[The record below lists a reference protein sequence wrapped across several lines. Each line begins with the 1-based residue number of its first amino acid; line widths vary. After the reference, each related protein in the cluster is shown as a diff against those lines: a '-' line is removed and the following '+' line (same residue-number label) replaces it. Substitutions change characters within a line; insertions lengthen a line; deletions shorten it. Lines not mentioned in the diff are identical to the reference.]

1 MAFEQKELCGSLFV
15 NDKKEEGTQQRDCN
29 GTAKIAGIEYW
40 ISGWKKDTKDGG
52 KWLSLSFTPK
62 EQGAGKGDA
71 F

>member
-52 KWLSLSFTPK
+52 KWLSLAFTPK
-62 EQGAGKGDA
+62 EQPQAGDV